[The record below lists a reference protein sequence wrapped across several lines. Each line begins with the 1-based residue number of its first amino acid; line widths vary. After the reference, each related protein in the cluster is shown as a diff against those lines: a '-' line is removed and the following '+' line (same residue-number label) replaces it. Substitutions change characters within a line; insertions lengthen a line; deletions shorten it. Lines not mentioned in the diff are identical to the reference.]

1 MRDKKAIG
9 CQFNIFFVLKV
20 IILFYW
26 LKKYKNINL
35 SPINII
41 TKKNSYKPK
50 NQITSSNKFIDF
62 VWEWWKSNFTIPI
75 YNDVF
80 LVYFLI
86 YFFVITLLKFYLYFI
101 SPFDL

>member
-41 TKKNSYKPK
+41 TKKIVTSQKTKLPLVTNS
-50 NQITSSNKFIDF
+50 
-62 VWEWWKSNFTIPI
+62 
-75 YNDVF
+75 
-80 LVYFLI
+80 LI
-86 YFFVITLLKFYLYFI
+86 LFGNGERVILLFQSTMMFFWCIF
-101 SPFDL
+101 